1 METFPQQPSPEN
13 IETEIIKLLENLN
26 NYDGEFFSN
35 LSPESQDDWY
45 DAEMEAEVGKD
56 RVKAKEKLEKFLKFL
71 EEQKKAAG

>member
-13 IETEIIKLLENLN
+13 IEKEIIKLLENLN

>member
-13 IETEIIKLLENLN
+13 IETEIARLLENLDD
-26 NYDGEFFSN
+26 YDGEFFKK
-35 LSPESQDDWY
+35 LSPELQDAWY

-56 RVKAKEKLEKFLKFL
+56 RVKAKEELEKFLKFL